1 MSVAIPPPETR
12 VLMVVAAPTAERGRQ
27 IGVNGP
33 ERRSANLIR
42 YWRKLGIGPIIA
54 YPRRGRLWEV
64 FARSGEALV
73 DFEIGSKWAF
83 HRVLKLAGIVRDQR
97 VRVIHTQGPAS
108 LDLIAA
114 LAARMA
120 GIKLVVTRPVMIE
133 DMVTYSMARRLVY
146 RLVDRV
152 GLRLAHLV
160 VAVSEQ
166 GRDRLAASGAVGR
179 ESLRLVRNG
188 VDLERF
194 RAIARSRGDR
204 QEIVVGM
211 TAQLTAQKAWPDFLS
226 VIASLRAE
234 GLPVRGLIVGSGP
247 LRDELVALADQMG
260 LAGFVEFAGFQED
273 VVPWLARMDLFLFTS
288 RWEGLSVAVIE
299 AMASGLPIVA
309 TDVAAIREQVVEEA
323 NGFVCQVGDLPAMVR
338 ACRRLCEEPELRL
351 RFGVQSAAR
360 AEALYSE
367 VDMLAGYARLY
378 RELA

>member
-1 MSVAIPPPETR
+1 
-12 VLMVVAAPTAERGRQ
+12 MVVAAPTAQLGQQ

-33 ERRSANLIR
+33 ERRSANLVR
-42 YWRKLGIGPIIA
+42 RWRELTITPIIA

-83 HRVLKLAGIVRDQR
+83 HRVFKLAGIVRDQR
-97 VRVIHTQGPAS
+97 ARVIHTQGPAS

-114 LAARMA
+114 LAARVA
-120 GIKLVVTRPVMIE
+120 RCRLIVSRPVMIE
-133 DMVTYSMARRLVY
+133 DMVTYSIARRFVY

-152 GLRLAHLV
+152 GLRMAHLV

-166 GRDRLAASGAVGR
+166 GRDRLAASGAVSR
-179 ESLRLVRNG
+179 EKLRLVRNG
-188 VDLERF
+188 VDIARF
-194 RAIARSRGDR
+194 RGIDRKQGSRR
-204 QEIVVGM
+204 EIVVGM

-226 VIASLRAE
+226 VIAGLRQK

-247 LRDELVALADQMG
+247 LRDELVALAGKMG
-260 LAGFVEFAGFQED
+260 LAESVEFAGFQED

-299 AMASGLPIVA
+299 AMASGLPVVA
-309 TDVAAIREQVVEEA
+309 TDVAAIREQVVEGE
-323 NGFVCQVGDLPAMVR
+323 NGFVCESGDVPAMVR
-338 ACRRLCEEPELRL
+338 ACRRLCEDPGLRL
-351 RFGVQSAAR
+351 RYGERSAAL

-367 VDMLAGYARLY
+367 SGMLAGYARLY
-378 RELA
+378 REIA